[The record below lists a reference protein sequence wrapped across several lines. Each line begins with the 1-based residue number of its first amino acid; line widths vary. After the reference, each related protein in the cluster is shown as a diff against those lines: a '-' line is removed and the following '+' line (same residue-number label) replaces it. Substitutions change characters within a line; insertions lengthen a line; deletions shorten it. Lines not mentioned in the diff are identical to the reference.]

1 MTLGGGELLVVFA
14 IALFLFGPKKLPEL
28 ARSLGKA
35 VAEYHKAQREFEAE
49 IQKAKSSVDR
59 EVTAIKTDITKVPEP
74 GSVSGSAASHP
85 RTPAR
90 ETSYKPYSSMKI
102 KEIAKNLGIDT
113 ENKTDAQIL
122 KEIAEVTAKREKE
135 KAAEKTAQKVAENK
149 T

>member
-59 EVTAIKTDITKVPEP
+59 EVTSIKTDITKLPEP
-74 GSVSGSAASHP
+74 KSASGASTSHP
-85 RTPAR
+85 SMPASPIR
-90 ETSYKPYSSMKI
+90 EKNYKPYSSMKI

-122 KEIAEVTAKREKE
+122 KEIAEVTSKKEKE
-135 KAAEKTAQKVAENK
+135 KAAEKLS
-149 T
+149 

>member
-14 IALFLFGPKKLPEL
+14 IALFLFGPQKLPEL

-59 EVTAIKTDITKVPEP
+59 EINAIKTDITKLPEP
-74 GSVSGSAASHP
+74 GSVKSSAPHSAP
-85 RTPAR
+85 AAR

-102 KEIAKNLGIDT
+102 KEIARNLGIDT

-122 KEIAEVTAKREKE
+122 KEIAEVTAKKDKE
-135 KAAEKTAQKVAENK
+135 KAEKKAEETK
-149 T
+149 